1 MSYTGNLMSN
11 QQNRFILRKGVF
23 SLSMT
28 IEKQKKAKTGL
39 IVAGII
45 AGASSLVLLNSNAR
59 EKVKDTSKTMKD
71 SVNKYATTIKE
82 DPNGTKNAI
91 ITRVQNATEISKEA
105 INKIQTILD
114 TQVKDIKDTTK
125 NVAEESKEVM
135 SSVKDAQG
143 ELVDVKDSAVEAKDQ
158 LLSAKDDVKSKAES
172 NTEKTPQPT
181 TNHTITKTPVN

>member
-1 MSYTGNLMSN
+1 
-11 QQNRFILRKGVF
+11 
-23 SLSMT
+23 MT
-28 IEKQKKAKTGL
+28 LEKQKKAKTGL

-59 EKVKDTSKTMKD
+59 EKVKDTSKNMKN
-71 SVNKYATTIKE
+71 SVNKYAKTIKD

-105 INKIQTILD
+105 INKIQAILD

-125 NVAEESKEVM
+125 NVVEESKEVV

-143 ELVDVKDSAVEAKDQ
+143 ELVDVKDKAVEAKDQ
-158 LLSAKDDVKSKAES
+158 LVSAKDDVKSKVES
-172 NTEKTPQPT
+172 NSKATSRPT
-181 TNHTITKTPVN
+181 TDHTITKKPVN

>member
-1 MSYTGNLMSN
+1 MW
-11 QQNRFILRKGVF
+11 KGVF
-23 SLSMT
+23 SLGMT
-28 IEKQKKAKTGL
+28 IGKQKRAKKGL
-39 IVAGII
+39 IVAGVI

-59 EKVKDTSKTMKD
+59 EKVKDTSKNMKD

-105 INKIQTILD
+105 INKIQEILD
-114 TQVKDIKDTTK
+114 TQVKDVKDTTK
-125 NVAEESKEVM
+125 HVVEESKEAM

-143 ELVDVKDSAVEAKDQ
+143 ELGDVKDRAVEAKDQ

-172 NTEKTPQPT
+172 NSKAHQSDL
-181 TNHTITKTPVN
+181 